1 MFGKK
6 PQTPALTDR
15 IRAIAARPSARPP
28 PPPQAK
34 ARAERDSVFKQATV
48 TLDSG
53 ARLSVAI
60 KDVSAGGARIEFF
73 QDVALEGEFTISE
86 PMTRLRRRARVAWRA
101 QGAAGL
107 IFVDEHLTK
116 I

>member
-6 PQTPALTDR
+6 PSNNALNDR
-15 IRAIAARPSARPP
+15 VRAITERQAIQA

-34 ARAERDSVFKQATV
+34 ARADRDSVFKQATI

-53 ARLSVAI
+53 VRLSVAI
-60 KDVSAGGARIEFF
+60 KDISAGGARIEFF
-73 QDVALEGEFTISE
+73 QDVALEGDFTISE

-107 IFVDEHLTK
+107 VFLD
-116 I
+116 

>member
-6 PQTPALTDR
+6 PSNSTLTDR
-15 IRAIAARPSARPP
+15 VRAIAERQPTQG
-28 PPPQAK
+28 PPQQEK
-34 ARAERDSVFKQATV
+34 TRAHRDSVFKQATI

-53 ARLSVAI
+53 SRLSVAI
-60 KDVSAGGARIEFF
+60 KDISAGGARIEFF

-86 PMTRLRRRARVAWRA
+86 PMTRLRRRARVAWRV

-107 IFVDEHLTK
+107 IFLD
-116 I
+116 

>member
-6 PQTPALTDR
+6 PSNNALTDR
-15 IRAIAARPSARPP
+15 VRAIAERQAIQV
-28 PPPQAK
+28 PPPQAE
-34 ARAERDSVFKQATV
+34 ARADRDSVFKQATI

-60 KDVSAGGARIEFF
+60 KDISAGGARIEFF
-73 QDVALEGEFTISE
+73 HDVTLEGEFTISE
-86 PMTRLRRRARVAWRA
+86 PMTRLYRRARLAWRA

-107 IFVDEHLTK
+107 VFVD
-116 I
+116 

>member
-6 PQTPALTDR
+6 PTTPALTDR
-15 IRAIAARPSARPP
+15 VRAIAARPAVQAT
-28 PPPQAK
+28 PPQTK
-34 ARAERDSVFKQATV
+34 ARAERDSVFKQATI

-60 KDVSAGGARIEFF
+60 KDISAGGARIEFF
-73 QDVALEGEFTISE
+73 QEVALEGEFTISE

-107 IFVDEHLTK
+107 VFLD
-116 I
+116 